1 MKLPKKNLVMA
12 IELNDFVH
20 VYDDVLDFSICNFL
34 IKIFESNSDK
44 HERVDRDKKPN
55 FTQFNLTENSKLTDE
70 INRVHGLLISKVF
83 EYKKKYYEFVD
94 SRCFP
99 LEHAFEQFRI
109 KRYVNDGNDMFDAHV
124 DVTDYESS
132 RRFLSFM
139 WYLNDVNVG
148 GETVFEDLLIKP
160 KIGRMVVFPPLWMF
174 PHIGNPPISN
184 SKYIL
189 STYLHYK

>member
-1 MKLPKKNLVMA
+1 MRLLKKNLVMV
-12 IELNDFVH
+12 IELNDFIH
-20 VYDDVLDFSICNFL
+20 VYDDVLNSSICNSL
-34 IKIFESNSDK
+34 IEIFETYSDK
-44 HERVDRDKKPN
+44 QERIENNKRPN
-55 FTQFNLTENSKLTDE
+55 FTQFNLTQNSNLTDD
-70 INRVHGLLISKVF
+70 INQIHKFLISIVF

-99 LEHAFEQFRI
+99 SDHAFEQFRI

-124 DVTDYESS
+124 DVTDHESS

-139 WYLNDVNVG
+139 WYLNDVNDG
-148 GETVFEDLLIKP
+148 GETVFDDLIIKP
-160 KIGRMVVFPPLWMF
+160 KTGRMVVFPPLWMF
-174 PHIGNPPISN
+174 PHVGNPPVSN